1 MITLYSTHFSI
12 IDILKELSLSVIKIK
27 DDVTFKLAC
36 TSLEYAAASVEKDI
50 QSVDKLNDVK
60 FLEFVKSID
69 LDSLYEKIIDDRDRV
84 DAYCDEIKDFN
95 EERYKKL
102 YKLTDEL
109 LDAYVGLEMAY
120 SRLEDLIIGDKYKRA
135 S

>member
-12 IDILKELSLSVIKIK
+12 IDILKELSLSVAKIK

-36 TSLEYAAASVEKDI
+36 TSLEYASASVEKDI

-60 FLEFVKSID
+60 FLEFVKNID
-69 LDSLYEKIIDDRDRV
+69 LDSMYDKIIEDRDRV

-95 EERYKKL
+95 ETRYIKL
-102 YKLTDEL
+102 HKLADKL
-109 LDAYVGLEMAY
+109 LDSYIGLEMAY
-120 SRLEDLIIGDKYKRA
+120 SRLEDLIIEDKYKRA